1 MLEIEVSRESARALE
16 EQLFA
21 MSGDKVH
28 VAMSRAAKRAAS
40 HAKSIGTKHVRQ
52 TYTIDAASV
61 KAATSIKS
69 TQDGAVIR
77 IAGPRKSAGH
87 YKAKKRKGGIFV
99 SIKKGS
105 GDIVPRSF
113 AYSNTFFKRNGI
125 FGIPKKGRYAKKD
138 RHKGI
143 MREGIE
149 RIFGPAV
156 PQLFGNNAIKE
167 EIADEAMKKYE
178 ERIRH
183 EVGRLIGG

>member
-1 MLEIEVSRESARALE
+1 MIEIEVSHESARALE
-16 EQLFA
+16 EQLQA
-21 MSGDKVH
+21 LKGDKVH
-28 VAMSRAAKRAAS
+28 AAISAAAKRAAS

-52 TYTIDAASV
+52 TYTIDAASI
-61 KAATSIKS
+61 KAATSIRA
-69 TQDGAVIR
+69 TQDGAILR
-77 IAGPRKSAGH
+77 IAGPRKSVGH

-113 AYSNTFFKRNGI
+113 AYSNTFFKRQGKARL
-125 FGIPKKGRYAKKD
+125 P
-138 RHKGI
+138 
-143 MREGIE
+143 IE

-156 PQLFGNNAIKE
+156 PQLFGNEAIRE
-167 EIADEAMKKYE
+167 EIAAKAMQKYE

>member
-69 TQDGAVIR
+69 TQDGAVLR

-113 AYSNTFFKRNGI
+113 AYSNTFRKRE
-125 FGIPKKGRYAKKD
+125 
-138 RHKGI
+138 
-143 MREGIE
+143 EGVPRLPIE

>member
-1 MLEIEVSRESARALE
+1 MIEIAVYRASARALE
-16 EQLFA
+16 EQLYA
-21 MSGDKVH
+21 MSGEKVH
-28 VAMSRAAKRAAS
+28 AAMSRAAKRAAS
-40 HAKSIGTKHVRQ
+40 HGKTIGTKHVRK

-61 KAATSIKS
+61 KAATSIRT
-69 TQDGAVIR
+69 TQDGAVLR

-87 YKAKKRKGGIFV
+87 YKAKKRKGGIFLSV
-99 SIKKGS
+99 KKGS

-113 AYSNTFFKRNGI
+113 AYSNTFWKRE
-125 FGIPKKGRYAKKD
+125 KGVPRLP
-138 RHKGI
+138 
-143 MREGIE
+143 IE

-156 PQLFGNNAIKE
+156 PQLFGNNAIKN

>member
-21 MSGDKVH
+21 ISGDKVH

-40 HAKSIGTKHVRQ
+40 HAKRIGTKHVRQ

-105 GDIVPRSF
+105 GDIVPSSF

-125 FGIPKKGRYAKKD
+125 FGIPQKGRYKG
-138 RHKGI
+138 KGI

-149 RIFGPAV
+149 RIFGPSV

>member
-1 MLEIEVSRESARALE
+1 MIEIEVSRESARALE
-16 EQLFA
+16 EQLQA
-21 MSGDKVH
+21 LKGDKVH
-28 VAMSRAAKRAAS
+28 AAISAAAKRAAS
-40 HAKSIGTKHVRQ
+40 HAKRIGTKHVRQ

-143 MREGIE
+143 TREGIE

>member
-1 MLEIEVSRESARALE
+1 MLEIEVSRESARALA

-28 VAMSRAAKRAAS
+28 VAMSRAAKRATS
-40 HAKSIGTKHVRQ
+40 HAKRIGTKHVRQ

-113 AYSNTFFKRNGI
+113 AYSNTFWKRE
-125 FGIPKKGRYAKKD
+125 
-138 RHKGI
+138 
-143 MREGIE
+143 EGVPRLPIE

>member
-69 TQDGAVIR
+69 TQDGAVLR

-99 SIKKGS
+99 SIKKGI
-105 GDIVPRSF
+105 GDIVPRKVCRDCRLSAFSGLPCRSF
-113 AYSNTFFKRNGI
+113 LATMPSRKRL
-125 FGIPKKGRYAKKD
+125 PTR
-138 RHKGI
+138 
-143 MREGIE
+143 
-149 RIFGPAV
+149 
-156 PQLFGNNAIKE
+156 Q
-167 EIADEAMKKYE
+167 
-178 ERIRH
+178 
-183 EVGRLIGG
+183 

>member
-1 MLEIEVSRESARALE
+1 MIEIEVSRASAKALE
-16 EQLFA
+16 EQLAALKGEKVYAA
-21 MSGDKVH
+21 MSQ
-28 VAMSRAAKRAAS
+28 AAKRAAS
-40 HAKSIGTKHVRQ
+40 HAKRIGTKHVRQ

-61 KAATSIKS
+61 KAATSIRG
-69 TQDGAVIR
+69 TQGGAVLR

-99 SIKKGS
+99 SVKKGS

-113 AYSNTFFKRNGI
+113 AYSNTFFKRQG
-125 FGIPKKGRYAKKD
+125 KD
-138 RHKGI
+138 RLP
-143 MREGIE
+143 IE

-156 PQLFGNNAIKE
+156 PQLFGNDAIKE
-167 EIADEAMKKYE
+167 EIAAEAMKKYE